1 MHTNV
6 AQDENFKLGKYKEA
20 FENGFLKTDKD
31 FIDADKEAGTTS
43 VTLLITKDR
52 RLICGNSGDSRCVA
66 SKSGVVV
73 PLSFDHKPGN
83 EVELRRIRAAGS
95 VVTFDRVDGELAV
108 ARAIGDARFKSNTS
122 IPLKD
127 QAVTAF
133 PEVTVEKWSDDLEFV
148 IIACDGVWDVYSS
161 QAAVDFVHARL
172 KETRDLGALAESF
185 IDSALQL
192 AARTTLHNGD
202 CVQQFLDKLP
212 APVPPPPVAAPAP
225 APGKEEMDNL
235 D

>member
-1 MHTNV
+1 M
-6 AQDENFKLGKYKEA
+6 
-20 FENGFLKTDKD
+20 KTDKD
-31 FIDADKEAGTTS
+31 FIDKDKEAGTTA

-108 ARAIGDARFKSNTS
+108 ARAIGDARFKSNTT

-133 PEVTVEKWSDDLEFV
+133 PEVKVEPWSDDLEFV
-148 IIACDGVWDVYSS
+148 ILACDGVWDVYSS

-172 KETRDLGALAESF
+172 RETRDMKAIAEAL

-192 AARTTLHNGD
+192 GSKDNITAMVVVFKH
-202 CVQQFLDKLP
+202 FLDKLP
-212 APVPPPPVAAPAP
+212 APVPPPPVAAPAAGP
-225 APGKEEMDNL
+225 AKGEMDNL